1 MEVARPIVEPIA
13 ISTSLKEQTYEAL
26 KRAITSMNIY
36 ESSEAPK
43 LDERHLAE
51 SLGVSRT
58 PVREALARLEQEGL
72 VHTIPRRGVFVV
84 RKTKQEIIE
93 IVTAWAALESMAAR
107 LATAVA
113 ADDEIANLRALFAEE
128 DGASVRANLDEYSD
142 KNIAFHQAILALG
155 KCALIEQMADNLF
168 MHMRSIRNRT
178 IGDADRAVRS
188 GIDHMNIIEALERR
202 DAGLAE
208 TLVREHSMR
217 LAEHIRK
224 YVDYLD

>member
-1 MEVARPIVEPIA
+1 MEVARPVVEPIA

-51 SLGVSRT
+51 GLGVSRT

-72 VHTIPRRGVFVV
+72 VHKIPRRGVFVV

-107 LATAVA
+107 LATVVA

-128 DGASVRANLDEYSD
+128 NGASVRANLDEHSD

-168 MHMRSIRNRT
+168 MHMRSIRNQT

-188 GIDHMNIIEALERR
+188 GIDHMHIIEALERR

-217 LAEHIRK
+217 LAEHIHK

>member
-1 MEVARPIVEPIA
+1 MEVARPIVAPIV
-13 ISTSLKEQTYEAL
+13 ISSSLKEQTYEAL
-26 KRAITSMNIY
+26 RQAITAMKLY
-36 ESSEAPK
+36 EPSEAPK

-72 VHTIPRRGVFVV
+72 VQTIPRRGVFVV
-84 RKTKQEIIE
+84 RKTRAEIIE

-107 LATAVA
+107 LATANA
-113 ADDEIANLRALFAEE
+113 TDDEIANLRMMFAEE
-128 DGASVRANLDEYSD
+128 DGDSVRAHLDEYSD

-155 KCALIEQMADNLF
+155 KCDLIEKLADNLF
-168 MHMRSIRNRT
+168 IHMRSIRKRA
-178 IGDADRAVRS
+178 IGDGDRAVRS
-188 GIDHMNIIEALERR
+188 VIDHMHIIEALERR

-224 YVDYLD
+224 HVDDLD

>member
-1 MEVARPIVEPIA
+1 MEVARPIVAPIV
-13 ISTSLKEQTYEAL
+13 ISSSLKEQTYEAL
-26 KRAITSMNIY
+26 RQAITSMNLY
-36 ESSEAPK
+36 EPSEAPK

-72 VHTIPRRGVFVV
+72 VQTIPRRGVFVV
-84 RKTKQEIIE
+84 RKTKAEIIE

-107 LATAVA
+107 LATANA
-113 ADDEIANLRALFAEE
+113 KDEEIANLRTMFAEE
-128 DGASVRANLDEYSD
+128 DGDSVRAHLDEYSD

-155 KCALIEQMADNLF
+155 KCDLIEQMADNLF
-168 MHMRSIRNRT
+168 IHMRSIRSRT
-178 IGDADRAVRS
+178 IGDGDRAVRS
-188 GIDHMNIIEALERR
+188 VIDHMHIIEALERR

-224 YVDYLD
+224 HVDDLN

>member
-1 MEVARPIVEPIA
+1 MEVARPVVEPIA

-36 ESSEAPK
+36 ESWEAPK

-51 SLGVSRT
+51 GLGVSRT

-72 VHTIPRRGVFVV
+72 VQTIPRRGVFVV

-107 LATAVA
+107 LATSVA
-113 ADDEIANLRALFAEE
+113 TGDEIANLRALFAEE
-128 DGASVRANLDEYSD
+128 NGDSVCANLDEYSD

-188 GIDHMNIIEALERR
+188 VIDHMHIIEALERR

-224 YVDYLD
+224 HADYLD